1 MRIAVIESRAK
12 IVRGDEVFDVADASA
27 GSFGPDVQDVYDR
40 WKEFRAWADSADL
53 GPGTAFAPADCDSP
67 TPRPRQ
73 IFGIGLNYRAHQV
86 ESGLPAPSTPLVF
99 AKFLSS
105 VAPAVGELIL
115 FTDDV
120 DWEAEAAVVIGAVA
134 RNVNEADA
142 WDYVAGVTAAQDY
155 SARDIQMLPAG
166 TPQFSLGKS
175 FPGYTPLGPVLVSP
189 DEFDNPDDIPVS
201 CSING
206 RVVQSSRTG
215 DMIFSV
221 GELIAYLSAIL
232 PLLPGDVILTG
243 TPSGVALGMKPPQYL
258 RAGDRITTVVGD
270 QTQHHLAVAPSSS
283 GAPASVHASRKDLLK

>member
-1 MRIAVIESRAK
+1 MRIAVIKSRAK
-12 IVRGDEVFDVADASA
+12 IIRGAEVFDIADASA
-27 GSFGPDVQDVYDR
+27 GSFGPDAQDIYDR
-40 WKEFRAWADSADL
+40 WREFRAWADSADL
-53 GPGTAFAPADCDSP
+53 GPAAVFAPEDCDSP

-105 VAPAVGELIL
+105 VAPAIGELIL
-115 FTDDV
+115 FTDHV
-120 DWEAEAAVVIGAVA
+120 DWEAEAAVVIGTEA
-134 RNVNEADA
+134 RHVHEADA
-142 WDYVAGVTAAQDY
+142 WAHVAGVTAAQDY

-175 FPGYTPLGPVLVSP
+175 LPGYTPLGPVLVSP
-189 DEFDNPDDIPVS
+189 DEFDDPDGITVS

-206 RVVQSSRTG
+206 HIVQSSSTA

-243 TPSGVALGMKPPQYL
+243 TPSGVALGMTPPEYL

-270 QTQHHLAVAPSSS
+270 QTQRHLAVAPSGS
-283 GAPASVHASRKDLLK
+283 GAPASVHTQRKGLK